1 MITFDVLGLLFSIM
15 LFGNLFLALFSK
27 KRLHLIFNLLVFSA
41 IIIFVLYLYINNI
54 SYSLLSLFSLNPFSE
69 FFILLFTLGA
79 ALISLLYFSFSKK
92 YNELSLFLSFS
103 LLGMYAVS
111 MSNTIPGV
119 FVGLEMIS
127 IPTVF
132 SILLSKKSLE
142 AATKL
147 FIMAAVSIAIFSFA
161 MAMSYGG
168 LNTIS
173 IVESQYSLIM
183 LIAFVLFVIGLGF
196 EASIFPFNVLI
207 PDVYEGSPS
216 YITALMG
223 SMNKKAGF
231 VALIQIVILM
241 FIAFHSAFQI
251 IAILAVLTMFYGNIG
266 ALVQKNLKRIMAYS
280 SISQAGYILIGVATA
295 TSYGISG
302 SMFQIFAHM
311 FIFIGIMA
319 ILLVLEL
326 KNKKTIDDLVGLYKE
341 NPFIA
346 VALSIFML
354 SLVGLPL
361 TTGFVGKFLI
371 FLSAIS
377 AGLAILTFLGI
388 INSIISLY
396 YYLKILLS
404 VYANGKTNSKI
415 VVSKIAFSVI
425 AVCLAVTIIFGI
437 YPQPFINFIN
447 SASSYLFSV
456 AGTGLLK

>member
-1 MITFDVLGLLFSIM
+1 MASFESLGILFSIM

-27 KRLHLIFNLLVFSA
+27 KKLHLIFNLLIFSA
-41 IIIFVLYLYINNI
+41 IIIFVLYLYINNAT
-54 SYSLLSLFSLNPFSE
+54 YSLLNLFSLNPFSE
-69 FFILLFTLGA
+69 FFIFLFTLGA
-79 ALISLLYFSFSKK
+79 MLISLLYFGFSKK

-111 MSNTIPGV
+111 MSNSIPGI
-119 FVGLEMIS
+119 FIGLEMIS

-147 FIMAAVSIAIFSFA
+147 FIMAAISIAIFSFA

-168 LNTIS
+168 VNTIS
-173 IVESQYSLIM
+173 IIESQYSLIM
-183 LIAFVLFVIGLGF
+183 LIAFVLFLIGLGF

-216 YITALMG
+216 YVTALMG

-241 FIAFHSAFQI
+241 FTAFHSAFEI
-251 IAILAVLTMFYGNIG
+251 IAIVAVFTMFYGNIG

-295 TSYGISG
+295 TTYGISG
-302 SMFQIFAHM
+302 SLFQIFAHM

-319 ILLVLEL
+319 IIIVLEL
-326 KNKKTIDDLVGLYKE
+326 KNKKTIDDIVGLYKE
-341 NPFIA
+341 SPFLA

-377 AGLAILTFLGI
+377 AGLAVLTFLGI

-404 VYANGKTNSKI
+404 VYANGKRKVRILVNKT
-415 VVSKIAFSVI
+415 
-425 AVCLAVTIIFGI
+425 AVTVIVICLIVTILFGV

-447 SASSYLFSV
+447 SASSYLFTI
-456 AGTGLLK
+456 AGKGL

>member
-1 MITFDVLGLLFSIM
+1 MASFESLGILFSIM

-27 KRLHLIFNLLVFSA
+27 KKLHLIFNLLIFSA
-41 IIIFVLYLYINNI
+41 IIIFVLYLYINNAT
-54 SYSLLSLFSLNPFSE
+54 YSLLNLFSLNPFSE
-69 FFILLFTLGA
+69 FFIFLFTLGA
-79 ALISLLYFSFSKK
+79 MLISLLYFGFSKK

-111 MSNTIPGV
+111 MSNSIPGI
-119 FVGLEMIS
+119 FIGLEMIS

-147 FIMAAVSIAIFSFA
+147 FIMAAISIAIFSFA

-168 LNTIS
+168 VNTIS
-173 IVESQYSLIM
+173 IIESQYSLIM
-183 LIAFVLFVIGLGF
+183 LIAFVLFLIGLGF

-216 YITALMG
+216 YVTALMG

-241 FIAFHSAFQI
+241 FIAFHSAFEI
-251 IAILAVLTMFYGNIG
+251 IAIVAVFTMFYGNIG

-295 TSYGISG
+295 TTYGISG
-302 SMFQIFAHM
+302 SLFQIFAHM

-319 ILLVLEL
+319 IIIVLEL
-326 KNKKTIDDLVGLYKE
+326 KNKKTIDDIVGLYKE
-341 NPFIA
+341 SPFLA

-377 AGLAILTFLGI
+377 AGLAVLTFLGI

-404 VYANGKTNSKI
+404 VYANGKRKVRILVNKT
-415 VVSKIAFSVI
+415 
-425 AVCLAVTIIFGI
+425 AVTVIVICLIVTILFGV

-447 SASSYLFSV
+447 SASSYLFTI
-456 AGTGLLK
+456 AGKGL